1 METAFND
8 APHTIYKAIKFGII
22 IQTQQ
27 LIIAVV
33 TKSSILHP
41 ILRNSSS
48 SPWGVCRQQLNYP
61 SHFHLSYSNTAFR
74 RSMIFS
80 KRTFRPTDIAL
91 SKFRPSSYYLFH
103 ITPLLHK
110 L

>member
-1 METAFND
+1 
-8 APHTIYKAIKFGII
+8 
-22 IQTQQ
+22 
-27 LIIAVV
+27 
-33 TKSSILHP
+33 
-41 ILRNSSS
+41 
-48 SPWGVCRQQLNYP
+48 
-61 SHFHLSYSNTAFR
+61 
-74 RSMIFS
+74 MIFS